1 MAAHLCAREP
11 VRKLRDRMSARTALA
26 AVTIGVLAVLSFGS
40 PAGAASSSSSGNS
53 PGLGKVTVS
62 NAAPLREGVI
72 EVWSNGWRPHGL
84 VTITM
89 SGVRGPLARATA
101 DADGAVHAQV
111 SVPAV
116 APIGFDVLAVSGSTV
131 TGVPQEIVTG
141 LSVIKSGHAPRR
153 VRPWTAVFSLAFLA
167 TLLMLVSQKLMN
179 REGAVAN
186 PVATT

>member
-1 MAAHLCAREP
+1 MNAR
-11 VRKLRDRMSARTALA
+11 AALA
-26 AVTIGVLAVLSFGS
+26 AGAIGVLAVLSLGG
-40 PAGAASSSSSGNS
+40 PAGAADAA
-53 PGLGKVTVS
+53 GLGKVTVS

-89 SGVRGPLARATA
+89 SGVRGALARATA
-101 DADGAVHAQV
+101 DATGAVHAQV
-111 SVPAV
+111 SIPPV
-116 APIGFDVLAVSGSTV
+116 APIGFDVLAVNGNTV

-141 LSVIKSGHAPRR
+141 LSVITSGHAPRR

-179 REGAVAN
+179 RDGPVAN